1 MNSKRR
7 MLFLILVLLSL
18 MTAKHYFRNYGV
30 EEPQLSTWFKP
41 KKRSDVTTTTDWLA
55 PILWEGTFSTQALEK
70 FYRKRN
76 LTVGL
81 AVFARG
87 RFADEYLELFLQ
99 SANKYFMPGHRVVFY
114 IMTNNY
120 VKRPSMELRPLCTF
134 QLLLMEEEQWWSDID
149 LIRMKVLGAHIV
161 AHILEEA
168 DFLFS
173 MTADLIFQD
182 DFGVETLGTSVAQLH
197 AWWYFRNTRNYPYE
211 RRPQSSAY
219 IPFGQGDFFYSGSII
234 GGTPQRVLDF
244 IRDYMEGVIHDLKI
258 GLNSTFERHLN
269 KFFFLHK
276 PTKLL
281 SPEYGWDPTFNAPPQ
296 VHYVKVALHPERS

>member
-7 MLFLILVLLSL
+7 ILFLVLVLLSL

-87 RFADEYLELFLQ
+87 RFADEYLEVFLQ

-114 IMTNNY
+114 IMTDDY

-149 LIRMKVLGAHIV
+149 LVRMKVLGEHIV
-161 AHILEEA
+161 AHILQEA

-173 MTADLIFQD
+173 MTADLVFRD

-219 IPFGQGDFFYSGSII
+219 IPFGQGDFFYGSSII

-281 SPEYGWDPTFNAPPQ
+281 SPEYGWDPRFNPPPQ